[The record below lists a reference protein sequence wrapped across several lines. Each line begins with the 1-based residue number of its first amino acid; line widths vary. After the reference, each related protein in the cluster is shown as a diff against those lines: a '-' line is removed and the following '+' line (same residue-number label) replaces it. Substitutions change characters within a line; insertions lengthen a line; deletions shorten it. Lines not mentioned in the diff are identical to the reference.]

1 MKGMKIVL
9 VLTGLAA
16 ILLGLAGGF
25 FGRDAADDSPDS
37 VLRGGSRPLLT
48 QDIARGF
55 RLRSG
60 DPDSPIISF
69 GSVRRVKRKV
79 GPFALGAFNVLEV
92 EDFKIVFSSV
102 GMNTEGQSEKTYM
115 DEVFL
120 NGTLSSATGATGLK
134 RILNIRDG
142 ISGLLIRR
150 LSVAVEAEGE
160 TEYILRADRAE
171 AKSSKE
177 LKLTGCRFMDVQK
190 RCHAASKGVLR
201 LETPV
206 ALTAAGHQVI
216 LREVIDACF

>member
-1 MKGMKIVL
+1 MGGMKIIL
-9 VLTGLAA
+9 VLAGLAA

-25 FGRDAADDSPDS
+25 FGRDAAGDSPDV
-37 VLRGGSRPLLT
+37 VLDVGSRPLLT

-69 GSVRRVKRKV
+69 QSVRRVKRKI

-92 EDFKIVFSSV
+92 EDFKIVFSST
-102 GMNTEGQSEKTYM
+102 GMSTEDQPAKTYM
-115 DEVFL
+115 DEMFL
-120 NGTLSSATGATGLK
+120 KDTLSSVTDETGLK

-142 ISGLLIRR
+142 ISGLVIRR
-150 LSVAVEAEGE
+150 LSVAVEADGK
-160 TEYILRADRAE
+160 TEYILRAERAE
-171 AKSSKE
+171 AKSGKE

-190 RCHAASKGVLR
+190 RSHVASKGVLR